1 MNDSTMNREQAK
13 RSNLMKL
20 EAMALF
26 AGVKA
31 YCSTDRWWYFREMRR
46 VGRPVRIDQSI
57 SAYRASLQWNYLFL
71 GIDCQVFLER
81 KALLGSPQ
89 EDLWTL
95 SFSSIEGKDHAAT
108 LHDHLK
114 PLQQQGF
121 YIPNGNENLERQMNF
136 SLGLYGACLMHVD
149 VRFPTERPPLPCLLQ
164 IMDIMEDDNSK
175 ESKPIEEILQK
186 LDEKRASLLA
196 SDEDENPEIIM
207 GDWQTWK

>member
-1 MNDSTMNREQAK
+1 MNKEQAK
-13 RSNLMKL
+13 QSNLMKL

-31 YCSTDRWWYFREMRR
+31 HVSTNRWWYFSEMRR
-46 VGRPVRIDQSI
+46 VGRPVRLDQSI
-57 SAYRASLQWNYLFL
+57 SAYRASLSWNYLFL

-81 KALLGSPQ
+81 EALMGRPG

-108 LHDHLK
+108 MHDHLK
-114 PLQQQGF
+114 PLQEKGF

-149 VRFPTERPPLPCLLQ
+149 VRFPTNRPPLPCFIE
-164 IMDIMEDDNSK
+164 IMDLIEEDNRK
-175 ESKPIEEILQK
+175 ESKPLEEILHE
-186 LDEKRASLLA
+186 LDEKKSKSLA
-196 SDEDENPEIIM
+196 ADEDDNPDIIM

>member
-1 MNDSTMNREQAK
+1 MTMNRDQAK
-13 RSNLMKL
+13 QSNLMKL

-26 AGVKA
+26 AAVKA
-31 YCSTDRWWYFREMRR
+31 HASTRRWWYFSEMQR
-46 VGRPVRIDQSI
+46 VGRPVRLEQSI
-57 SAYRASLQWNYLFL
+57 SPYRASLSWNYLFL

-81 KALLGSPQ
+81 EALLGRPG
-89 EDLWTL
+89 EDLWVL
-95 SFSSIEGKDHAAT
+95 SFSGIEGKDHAAT

-149 VRFPTERPPLPCLLQ
+149 VHFPADRPPLPCFLQ
-164 IMDIMEDDNSK
+164 VMDLIETSNRTGSA
-175 ESKPIEEILQK
+175 PIERILSQ

-196 SDEDENPEIIM
+196 ADEDENPDIIM